1 MKRKIFL
8 ATNNNA
14 KIERFQNLIRSITT
28 DIETFVPKD
37 FGLETIIAEENGKTL
52 VENSEIKAK
61 AYFGKVDM
69 PILANDPGFW
79 VEKEGFVHTPKRT
92 ALGEKNETELT
103 KEEVAKYLLTFWKGI
118 ATKHGGKVNAAWI
131 EAFVLLN
138 PDGTIEKTES
148 RRDVI
153 LTDKEFGK
161 AHIQMPIRALYIS
174 KATNK
179 PAIQHS
185 KEEELLEM
193 KPVTDALLKLL
204 LS

>member
-69 PILANDPGFW
+69 PILANDTGFW

-103 KEEVAKYLLTFWKGI
+103 KEEVAKSLLTFWKGI